1 MKKSVERILTT
12 HVGSLPRS
20 AALLSLLDALE
31 KRQRVDSAEF
41 RREVGTSLA
50 AIIRS
55 QASSGIDVASDGEL
69 PRIGFSMYVK
79 DRMSGFGGVANRGT
93 VTDFAKFPD
102 YAALMSRRMNISA
115 SESASVVPTP
125 ECIDRVQYDPALA
138 RASEE
143 LELFERALRAESA
156 AAAKFADTFV
166 TAASPGIISTTLLR
180 NAAHPHYGSDAEYVL
195 ALADEMRKEYE
206 LIVSRGHV
214 LQLDAPDLALERQIM
229 YAGRPLK
236 EFLARVELHI
246 EAINRAVSGIPRDRV
261 RLHVCWGNWD
271 GPHCDDV
278 DLEPLL
284 PLIYRAKVGGLSLA
298 CANPRHA
305 HETQL
310 LRKYPPPPDM
320 IVFPGVI
327 DVTTNMVEH
336 PQLVANRIVE
346 FVSLLGDRER
356 VVAGTD
362 CGFSTF
368 AGYTMVAGDVV
379 WEKLKALSRGAAL
392 ASRALWGGSA
402 AS

>member
-1 MKKSVERILTT
+1 MKRSTERILTT

-31 KRQRVDSAEF
+31 KRQRVDQAEF
-41 RREVGTSLA
+41 RREVGASLA

-125 ECIDRVQYDPALA
+125 ECIDRIQYDPALV
-138 RASEE
+138 RATEE
-143 LELFERALRAESA
+143 LDLFGEALRAESS

-180 NAAHPHYGSDAEYVL
+180 NAAHPHYASDEEYVF

-310 LRKYPPPPDM
+310 LRKYPPPRDM
-320 IVFPGVI
+320 ILFPGVI

-346 FVSLLGDRER
+346 FVGLLGDRER
-356 VVAGTD
+356 VIAGTD

-368 AGYTMVAGDVV
+368 AGYTMVAADVV
-379 WEKLKALSRGAAL
+379 WEKLKTLSHGAAL
-392 ASRALWGGSA
+392 ASRTLWGGSA